1 MLLTTIGKIQVSRS
15 FQIGWIGNPET
26 LNNYK
31 TLFRQPLTT
40 IQVNR
45 SSHRFQISSAIGIR
59 TKIVRIGHRISKE
72 VKVLTPAIEVLN
84 IKVQWIKALVM
95 QSLSN
100 GRLTVATTQTE
111 APFSGSMQPLRNTT
125 ANRSGTKWPL
135 DQHKHYFG
143 NCPQFLSRDVS
154 RRNSEAAKKSP
165 CFDCLSSR
173 EPMYAN
179 VWTTGSTRQKQ
190 WHSNS
195 GLQSW
200 FPV

>member
-1 MLLTTIGKIQVSRS
+1 MLLTTIGKIQVSSS

-72 VKVLTPAIEVLN
+72 VKILTPAIEVLN
-84 IKVQWIKALVM
+84 IKEQWIKALVM

-100 GRLTVATTQTE
+100 GRLTVAQQNGNNGNSSATTV
-111 APFSGSMQPLRNTT
+111 
-125 ANRSGTKWPL
+125 ANRSATKWPL

-143 NCPQFLSRDVS
+143 NCPQFLSLDVS

-179 VWTTGSTRQKQ
+179 VWTIGSTRQKK